1 MASKTKAAEKQS
13 KNGTKELLAVE
24 TFQPITL
31 NRLEKRVARVPIVG
45 VTPVIPHRWTEKAKR
60 MMLDKQ
66 QGKASEKKAPKNPE
80 AEARESTYWCAD
92 GRPGIQAVG
101 FKAAVA
107 DAARFFDKS
116 VTIEMLKR
124 AIHIFGEVTEH
135 GDVVVPI
142 DGEITMREDTPRNSG
157 STADLRYRNQVWPWS
172 AELHVE
178 YISSLLT
185 EETLV
190 TLIDAAGINGVGDWR
205 PSAPKSKS
213 GTFGKFQVAEG
224 S

>member
-1 MASKTKAAEKQS
+1 MAKSATAEK
-13 KNGTKELLAVE
+13 NGGVTIAPEV
-24 TFQPITL
+24 FQPIVL
-31 NRLEKRVARVPIVG
+31 KRLEKHVAKVTVVG
-45 VTPVIPHRWTEKAKR
+45 VTPVIPHRWSEKAKK

-66 QGKASEKKAPKNPE
+66 QGKASEKKAPKDPE
-80 AEARESTYWCAD
+80 AEAHAATYWCAD

-101 FKAAVA
+101 FKAAIA

-124 AIHIFGEVTEH
+124 AIHIYGEVTAD

-142 DGEITMREDTPRNSG
+142 DGEITMREDTART
-157 STADLRYRNQVWPWS
+157 STGVANLTYRNQIWPWR

-178 YISSLLT
+178 YIASLIT

-190 TLIDAAGINGVGDWR
+190 TLIDAAGVNGVGDWR
-205 PSAPKSKS
+205 PSSPKSKS
-213 GTFGKFQVAEG
+213 GTFGKFRVDEG
-224 S
+224 

>member
-1 MASKTKAAEKQS
+1 MSKTATKT
-13 KNGTKELLAVE
+13 NGNIDVVGGE
-24 TFQPITL
+24 TFQPIVL
-31 NRLEKRVARVPIVG
+31 KRLEKRVARVPIVG

-66 QGKASEKKAPKNPE
+66 QGKAAEKKAPKLPE
-80 AEARESTYWCAD
+80 AEAHDATYWCAD

-101 FKAAVA
+101 FKAAIA

-157 STADLRYRNQVWPWS
+157 GTADLRYRNQIWPWK

-178 YISSLLT
+178 YIATLLT

-213 GTFGKFQVAEG
+213 GTFGKFRVEG
-224 S
+224 M